1 MQKRHEGKIQACE
14 MMFLRRVEDVTRM
27 DWVRNEAVRRS
38 LGQEAVL
45 DIVEEKQRRWK
56 VKVEEMD
63 GDRLV
68 KQVYEE
74 EMTGKRLRGRPR
86 KRWTDNF
93 K

>member
-1 MQKRHEGKIQACE
+1 MP
-14 MMFLRRVEDVTRM
+14 RM
-27 DWVRNEAVRRS
+27 DRVRNEAVRRS

-45 DIVEEKQRRWK
+45 DIVKEKQRRWK
-56 VKVEEMD
+56 VKVEEID

-74 EMTGKRLRGRPR
+74 GNDRKETENRPR